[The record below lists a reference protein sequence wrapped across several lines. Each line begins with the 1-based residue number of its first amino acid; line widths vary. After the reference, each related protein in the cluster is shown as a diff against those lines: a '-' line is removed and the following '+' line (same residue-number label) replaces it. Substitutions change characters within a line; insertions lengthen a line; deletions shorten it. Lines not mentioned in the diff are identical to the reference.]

1 VKEKPNTSEPETP
14 SQTGTTLARG
24 EGTASGQQ
32 TTTLPVWTLWLVG
45 ALVVLAVLAV
55 WFAYRLKT
63 NRAWRQFAAQIQ
75 GEFRPRNR
83 MSPDLLTATVR
94 GRGYMLET
102 ATSSEDDAPYY
113 HTKASI
119 PVKNA
124 AGFVMG
130 LRRKSMLEEAQTRQE
145 NTVIDL
151 GDAEFG
157 RRFFLVSNDP
167 EAVAA
172 VLTPEARRELNRY
185 HDVEIYARLGTVEWR
200 RSGEVNSR
208 ACIERLTHLL
218 IDMGERIDALP
229 ARPRTLSERL
239 ADEALVQKGV

>member
-1 VKEKPNTSEPETP
+1 MNDKANTSEPETS
-14 SQTGTTLARG
+14 SQTGTIVPGGAAPSQHTLHM
-24 EGTASGQQ
+24 
-32 TTTLPVWTLWLVG
+32 WTLWLIG
-45 ALVVLAVLAV
+45 LVIVLAAAAA

-63 NRAWRQFAAQIQ
+63 NRVWRTFAARIQ

-83 MSPDLLTATVR
+83 MSPDVLTATVR

-119 PVKNA
+119 PIKNP

-130 LRRKSMLEEAQTRQE
+130 LRRKSMLEEAQTRNE
-145 NTVIDL
+145 ANALDL
-151 GDAEFG
+151 GDAEFM
-157 RRFFLVSNDP
+157 RRFFVVSNDP
-167 EAVAA
+167 EAVGV

-185 HDVEIYARLGTVEWR
+185 HDVEVYVRLGTMEWR
-200 RSGEVNSR
+200 RSGEVN
-208 ACIERLTHLL
+208 ALDCIERLTDL
-218 IDMGERIDALP
+218 ILDMGESIDKLP

-239 ADEALVQKGV
+239 ADEALIHKGV